1 MYRSERVEHG
11 VVERSVIGMNSS
23 SVLPEIV

>member
-11 VVERSVIGMNSS
+11 VVERSVIGMDRG
-23 SVLPEIV
+23 SVLPKIV